1 MSRLAVSSTAAAFLL
16 LSIVAGCATA
26 NRDPGQVPRV
36 TIENDS
42 GMPVDIVEF
51 SHRNGTSTKVMTL
64 GDGGT
69 YGSEPAGGG
78 CDDDY
83 SYFVEVAGRRVAALI
98 RPGCTGGTLVI
109 TPQMLLTPALDATAP
124 PS

>member
-1 MSRLAVSSTAAAFLL
+1 MSTALAFLL
-16 LSIVAGCATA
+16 LSVVAGCATGSA
-26 NRDPGQVPRV
+26 NPTQVPRV

-42 GMPVDIVEF
+42 GKPVDIVGF
-51 SHRNGTSTKVMTL
+51 SHRYGTSTKVTTL

-69 YGSEPAGGG
+69 FGSEPAGAQ

-83 SYFVEVAGRRVAALI
+83 SYLVEVAGRRVATLD
-98 RPGCTGGTLVI
+98 RPGCIGGILVI
-109 TPQMLLTPALDATAP
+109 TPEMLLTPQLDTTAD